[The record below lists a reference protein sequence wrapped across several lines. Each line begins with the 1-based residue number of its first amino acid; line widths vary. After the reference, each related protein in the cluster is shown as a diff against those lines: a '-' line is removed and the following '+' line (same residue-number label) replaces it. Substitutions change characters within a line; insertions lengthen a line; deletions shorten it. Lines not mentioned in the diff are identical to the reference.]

1 MAKDSQQR
9 GQADA
14 VAKSLLRPAA
24 LSLLADRLLFFG
36 CGAAVALFL
45 YIAIYSS
52 LTPIPFPDS
61 NPSPPLT
68 SDLST
73 QNPTPL
79 PDHPSTIS
87 HISVQQNQS
96 LSIPTNVSATQNQ
109 TSSSYDDEDDDDEP
123 QIVLSKPET
132 TPLPKSSFRSSSK
145 RRTSSSKRRRD
156 PRKATTNP
164 RPPSDPENSS
174 TFYDDRDL
182 SYTLDR
188 SISDWDAKRRQW
200 LRLHPWFPATQDR
213 VLMVTGSKPG
223 RCYNPTGDHLLLRFY
238 KNKAD
243 YCRIHG
249 FDLFYNMALLHPSMP
264 GCWAKLPL
272 VRAAMVAHPEAEW
285 IWWIDEDAAFTDIEF
300 RPPFDR
306 YRSHNLVIPG
316 YPYMVYEQRNWIG
329 LNAGVFLIRN
339 SQWGLDF
346 LDSWARLGPQ
356 TPNYKKWSKLLHS
369 EISGKDSS
377 DSDDQSALV
386 HLLVKDSKRWGNK
399 VYLEN
404 SYDLH
409 GYWVTII
416 GRLDNITE
424 RYKMLEK
431 KEEELRRRHAEKD
444 TVGFGETRMR
454 YLDHEVGMG
463 PEERKKR
470 RAFVT
475 HFTGC
480 QPCSGGHDPAYTWES
495 CYEGM
500 HRALNFADDQVIR
513 TYGFGRPD
521 INISKV
527 EPVPFDYPAS
537 APA

>member
-9 GQADA
+9 AQGDV
-14 VAKSLLRPAA
+14 VAKSFLRPAK
-24 LSLLADRLLFFG
+24 LSLLTDRLLFFG

-45 YIAIYSS
+45 YFALYSS

-68 SDLST
+68 SHLST
-73 QNPTPL
+73 QPQSPL
-79 PDHPSTIS
+79 PNHPSTIS
-87 HISVQQNQS
+87 HLSTQQNQS
-96 LSIPTNVSATQNQ
+96 PSIPTNVSTIQNQ
-109 TSSSYDDEDDDDEP
+109 TSSSYDDDHP
-123 QIVLSKPET
+123 RIVSSKSET
-132 TPLPKSSFRSSSK
+132 IPLAKSSSRSSSR

-156 PRKATTNP
+156 PRK
-164 RPPSDPENSS
+164 PPSDPPPPSDVPQNSS
-174 TFYDDRDL
+174 TFYDDPDL

-188 SISDWDAKRRQW
+188 PISDWDAKRRQW
-200 LRLHPWFPATQDR
+200 LRLHPWFSATPDR
-213 VLMVTGSKPG
+213 ILMVTGSKPG
-223 RCYNPTGDHLLLRFY
+223 RCSNPTGDHLLLRFY

-306 YRSHNLVIPG
+306 YSAYNLVIPG
-316 YPYMVYEQRNWIG
+316 YPSMVYEQRNWIG

-356 TPNYKKWSKLLHS
+356 TPNYRKWTKILLS
-369 EISGKDSS
+369 EISGKDSG

-386 HLLVKDSKRWGNK
+386 HLLVKDTKRWGNK

-409 GYWVTII
+409 GYWEAIM

-424 RYKMLEK
+424 RYKKLEK
-431 KEEELRRRHAEKD
+431 KEKELRRRHAEKD
-444 TVGFGETRMR
+444 TVAFGETRLR
-454 YLDHEVGMG
+454 HLDHEVGVG
-463 PEERKKR
+463 PQEKKKR
-470 RAFVT
+470 RPFVT

-480 QPCSGGHDPAYTWES
+480 QPCGGGYNPTYTWES

-500 HRALNFADDQVIR
+500 HRALNFADDQVLR
-513 TYGFGRPD
+513 AYGFGRPD
-521 INISKV
+521 INDISSV
-527 EPVPFDYPAS
+527 QQLPFDYPAS
-537 APA
+537 PPG

>member
-9 GQADA
+9 AQADA
-14 VAKSLLRPAA
+14 VAKSLLRPAR
-24 LSLLADRLLFFG
+24 LSLLADRLVFFG

-45 YIAIYSS
+45 YIALYSS

-61 NPSPPLT
+61 NPSPPLA
-68 SDLST
+68 SHAST
-73 QNPTPL
+73 QPQTPL

-87 HISVQQNQS
+87 HLSAQQNHSPLLERQDEQP
-96 LSIPTNVSATQNQ
+96 SIPTPQNQ
-109 TSSSYDDEDDDDEP
+109 TSSSSSSSSYDDDP
-123 QIVLSKPET
+123 PT
-132 TPLPKSSFRSSSK
+132 TPYFVHEAPSRSPKAPPNPPPG
-145 RRTSSSKRRRD
+145 D
-156 PRKATTNP
+156 PQN
-164 RPPSDPENSS
+164 S
-174 TFYDDRDL
+174 TFYDDPDL

-188 SISDWDAKRRQW
+188 SISDWDAKRHQW
-200 LRLHPWFPATQDR
+200 LRLHPWFSATPDR

-223 RCYNPTGDHLLLRFY
+223 QCSNPTGDHLLLRFY

-249 FDLFYNMALLHPSMP
+249 FELFYNMALLHPSMP

-306 YRSHNLVIPG
+306 YRAHNLVVPG
-316 YPYMVYEQRNWIG
+316 YPYMVYEERNWIG

-356 TPNYKKWSKLLHS
+356 TPNYKKWTKLLHS
-369 EISGKDSS
+369 EISGKDSG

-386 HLLVKDSKRWGNK
+386 HLLVKDIKRWGNK

-409 GYWVTII
+409 GYWEAII

-424 RYKMLEK
+424 RYKRLEK
-431 KEEELRRRHAEKD
+431 KEKELRRRHAEKD
-444 TVGFGETRMR
+444 TVGFGGTREW
-454 YLDHEVGMG
+454 YLDREVGMG
-463 PEERKKR
+463 PAERKKR
-470 RAFVT
+470 RPFVT

-480 QPCSGGHDPAYTWES
+480 QPCSAGHNPAYTWES

-500 HRALNFADDQVIR
+500 HRALNFADGQVLR
-513 TYGFGRPD
+513 AYGFGRPD
-521 INISKV
+521 INNISSV
-527 EPVPFDYPAS
+527 QPLPFD
-537 APA
+537 